1 MANFNINAYRR
12 KGTKIITQFFL
23 KTKPLKV
30 SEKPIINKI
39 LISRPNHRLGN
50 QLLITPL
57 IQEIK
62 HQFPDAKIYLF
73 TKGTLSLEIFK
84 HDPSIVKHFN
94 LPKKH
99 FKDFYQYLR
108 VWTELIFTKFDL
120 CVNCDSSSSSGRI
133 ATMLPYSKY
142 KLNHVFN
149 YDVWD
154 FNKELLQHIAIKP
167 IIDFRIYFNLN
178 LAAEIPK
185 LTIQLTPNEMETGE
199 LIVTNLK
206 QNKDLKTICLFTN
219 ATNNKCYDENWWASF
234 ITALD
239 PLKNEYEIIELLPI
253 ENISKVNF
261 KYPTI
266 YSTNIR
272 EMASIIEN
280 VDCFISGDCGVMHL
294 ASTTNTT
301 TVGLFKFKNISK
313 YKPYGNDNFAINTSE
328 MSLADIG
335 KKINNLLN

>member
-108 VWTELIFTKFDL
+108 VWTELIF
-120 CVNCDSSSSSGRI
+120 
-133 ATMLPYSKY
+133 
-142 KLNHVFN
+142 NH
-149 YDVWD
+149 Y
-154 FNKELLQHIAIKP
+154 E
-167 IIDFRIYFNLN
+167 
-178 LAAEIPK
+178 E
-185 LTIQLTPNEMETGE
+185 
-199 LIVTNLK
+199 
-206 QNKDLKTICLFTN
+206 KTL
-219 ATNNKCYDENWWASF
+219 
-234 ITALD
+234 
-239 PLKNEYEIIELLPI
+239 
-253 ENISKVNF
+253 
-261 KYPTI
+261 
-266 YSTNIR
+266 
-272 EMASIIEN
+272 
-280 VDCFISGDCGVMHL
+280 
-294 ASTTNTT
+294 
-301 TVGLFKFKNISK
+301 
-313 YKPYGNDNFAINTSE
+313 
-328 MSLADIG
+328 
-335 KKINNLLN
+335 

>member
-185 LTIQLTPNEMETGE
+185 LTLQLTPNEMETGE

-206 QNKDLKTICLFTN
+206 QNKDLKTICIFTK
-219 ATNNKCYDENWWASF
+219 ATKNKCYDENWWASF